1 MTKTFLL
8 AGGTS
13 GIGRATVELLADEE
27 CRLLCA
33 CRRPDFL
40 PDLPGVEG
48 TPFEATEPNP
58 DLAEMAEDRNVM
70 SFEFL
75 WPRALLLGCSMLY
88 GTNFPLGRIMNDAL
102 PAR

>member
-1 MTKTFLL
+1 MVC
-8 AGGTS
+8 ARGVC
-13 GIGRATVELLADEE
+13 AVADEE
-27 CRLLCA
+27 VVDELCYLEE
-33 CRRPDFL
+33 DEETG
-40 PDLPGVEG
+40 DLVGMRC
-48 TPFEATEPNP
+48 EPNP